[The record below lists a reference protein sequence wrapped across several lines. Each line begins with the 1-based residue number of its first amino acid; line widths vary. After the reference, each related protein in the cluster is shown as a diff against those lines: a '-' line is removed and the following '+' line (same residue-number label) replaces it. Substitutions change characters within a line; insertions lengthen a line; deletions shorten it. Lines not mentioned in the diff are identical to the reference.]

1 MHQLKAKKIKNDIKD
16 DEKKRFALWTYLFF
30 IYLFVYLFI
39 YLFSSSYSYRCKR
52 LGQIAEAMSIWRV
65 FAGAQYLKKEKPL
78 TEL

>member
-1 MHQLKAKKIKNDIKD
+1 MM
-16 DEKKRFALWTYLFF
+16 KKRDLLFGHIYFLF
-30 IYLFVYLFI
+30 IYLFI
-39 YLFSSSYSYRCKR
+39 YLFSPSYSYRCKR

>member
-30 IYLFVYLFI
+30 IYLFI